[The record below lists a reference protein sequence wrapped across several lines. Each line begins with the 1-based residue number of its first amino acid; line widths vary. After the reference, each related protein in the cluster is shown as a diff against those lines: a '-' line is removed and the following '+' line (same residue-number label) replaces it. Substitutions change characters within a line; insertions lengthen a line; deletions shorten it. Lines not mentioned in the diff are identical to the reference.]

1 MRSKQ
6 QPRPSFRWPQ
16 QRGDNLTGKYP
27 YVTSHAR
34 TQVRTHERTYFHYFT
49 LHPAFLT
56 SRDEITASPRVPRSG
71 IPLARE
77 RNEIDRRLT
86 DARTRRY

>member
-27 YVTSHAR
+27 YVTSHAS
-34 TQVRTHERTYFHYFT
+34 THARTHARILFFI
-49 LHPAFLT
+49 LHPVLLT
-56 SRDEITASPRVPRSG
+56 SRRDTASPHVPRSG
-71 IPLARE
+71 IYCYIAQE

-86 DARTRRY
+86 DAALVVT